1 MILNMSSVHKK
12 YKNGFKAL
20 ENVSFKINQ
29 GEIVGLIGPNGA
41 GKTTIVRLILDLLK
55 PTEGDIKIWDSKI
68 EDLTEEY
75 RKQIGFL
82 LDERGLY
89 DELSVEENL
98 IFWSKLY
105 GLDKKV
111 VSDFLKEWKL
121 YDRRR
126 DKVKNLSS
134 GLKQKTA
141 LIRVMMTN
149 PEFIILDEPT
159 TALDPVI
166 RKNVVE
172 MLRNLKSEGKTA
184 LITSHDL
191 FDIERICSRLI
202 MIRKGRI
209 VFDGTLEEL
218 KSHMGVT
225 DITVLHPDKNLDN
238 SVLEELKNHYGIKYV
253 DEKIEFS
260 DCDGNIGEFVGEITG
275 KLLKY
280 DYKITKIEN
289 KKASLEELYAEIIGE
304 DES

>member
-1 MILNMSSVHKK
+1 MSSVHKK

-55 PTEGDIKIWDSKI
+55 PTEGNIEIWDSKI
-68 EDLTEEY
+68 EDLTEE
-75 RKQIGFL
+75 RKKQIGFL

-111 VSDFLKEWKL
+111 VNDFLKDWKL

-172 MLRNLKSEGKTA
+172 MLKNLKSEGKTA

-218 KSHMGVT
+218 KSHMGAA
-225 DITVLHPDKNLDN
+225 DIIVLHPDKNLDN

-253 DEKIEFS
+253 DEKIELS
-260 DCDGNIGEFVGEITG
+260 DCEGNIGEFVGEITRI
-275 KLLKY
+275 LSKY
-280 DYKITKIEN
+280 DCNIVKIEN
-289 KKASLEELYAEIIGE
+289 NKASLEELYAKIIGE
-304 DES
+304 DEG